1 VINILAFAGSTRTG
15 SFNKK
20 LVKIA
25 AQGAEKAGAIVTV
38 IDLLDFPMPLFSED
52 IESETGIPEAAR
64 NLKKLMIASQGFL
77 IASPEYNSAFSPVLK
92 NAIDWVSRVEK
103 EDEPPLQAFKGKFAA
118 LMAASPG
125 PLGGI
130 RGLVMVRM
138 LLANIGVT
146 VLPDQQTIRNAYKA
160 FNDEGSLID
169 DKKQDLILN
178 LGKELAV
185 TLFKMTA

>member
-1 VINILAFAGSTRTG
+1 
-15 SFNKK
+15 
-20 LVKIA
+20 VKIA

>member
-1 VINILAFAGSTRTG
+1 MINILAFAGSTRTG